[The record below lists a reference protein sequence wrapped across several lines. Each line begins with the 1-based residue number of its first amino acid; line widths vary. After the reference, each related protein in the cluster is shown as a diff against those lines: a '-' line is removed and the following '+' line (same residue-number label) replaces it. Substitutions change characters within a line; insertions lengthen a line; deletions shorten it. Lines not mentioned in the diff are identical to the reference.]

1 MTAAEHAAEQRARP
15 NRLIESAVRPETA
28 SRIVLLCPKELAAQ
42 TGLSYRTIL
51 NHIRLGHLPARR
63 LGPKLWQINQHGLK
77 DWLLGTDRRLAASPP
92 FTKKCAGRKRPAA

>member
-1 MTAAEHAAEQRARP
+1 MTFVCVCWRKSADSSYMTAEHAAEQRARP

-51 NHIRLGHLPARR
+51 NHIRLGHLPAWR
-63 LGPKLWQINQHGLK
+63 
-77 DWLLGTDRRLAASPP
+77 AM
-92 FTKKCAGRKRPAA
+92 FTSFRA